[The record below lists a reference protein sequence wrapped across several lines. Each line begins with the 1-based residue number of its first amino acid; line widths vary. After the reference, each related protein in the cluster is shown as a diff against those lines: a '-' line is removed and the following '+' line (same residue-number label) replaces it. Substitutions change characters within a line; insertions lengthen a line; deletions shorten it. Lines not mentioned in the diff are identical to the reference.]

1 MSVNRKKN
9 LKIIFKNE
17 NRKIIIPWSIQKDT
31 VLKKVEK
38 TKGVYFW
45 ANKKKYIDLC
55 SQLVNINLGFQSP
68 EVIKAIIKQTK
79 KLSFIGPKF
88 ENENRNKL
96 AKILVD
102 LYPGKMGK
110 VFFSDSGAR
119 ANEIAFIIAKQ
130 YTKKRKF

>member
-1 MSVNRKKN
+1 MK
-9 LKIIFKNE
+9 
-17 NRKIIIPWSIQKDT
+17 NRKIIIHWSIQKDT
-31 VLKKVEK
+31 VLKKFEK

-110 VFFSDSGAR
+110 VFFR
-119 ANEIAFIIAKQ
+119 Q
-130 YTKKRKF
+130 WC